1 MLQDDLRPRSVG
13 GGRGLE
19 RDESGDAKLGVELGD
34 GLLLLGSALDRG
46 ATIAVEEG
54 LGVRSRGCGLEA
66 EAGGVD
72 ADAPRFNVTLN
83 VRVAVVTSESLK
95 YFSLSQITML

>member
-54 LGVRSRGCGLEA
+54 LGGLEA
-66 EAGGVD
+66 EAGGVGGGGD
-72 ADAPRFNVTLN
+72 
-83 VRVAVVTSESLK
+83 SG
-95 YFSLSQITML
+95 

>member
-34 GLLLLGSALDRG
+34 GLLLLGGALDCG

-66 EAGGVD
+66 EAGGVGGGGD
-72 ADAPRFNVTLN
+72 
-83 VRVAVVTSESLK
+83 SG
-95 YFSLSQITML
+95 